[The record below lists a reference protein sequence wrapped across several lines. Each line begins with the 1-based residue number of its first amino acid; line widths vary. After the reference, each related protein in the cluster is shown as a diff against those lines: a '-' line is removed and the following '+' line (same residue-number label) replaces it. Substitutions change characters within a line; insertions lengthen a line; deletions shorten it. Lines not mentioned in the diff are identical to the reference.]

1 MMKQG
6 LILMFILS
14 LLGHIAAAGM
24 LYVAG
29 AYGMWDKH
37 LRDSMDDQRGD
48 AVKVLWGF
56 VEETHMPLRGTKE
69 DENVIPAQAGIQN
82 AGRGLDSHFRG
93 NDGHVE
99 AFSSETPMSRS
110 PVAHHDWRADDAQE
124 SVAPAE
130 LVSHHDPEA
139 DNAGLYGRPIAE
151 DKSSRDEET
160 MRSLGLYG
168 YHPDPPAEA
177 DTRSAG
183 LYDRHSDAEADGLVP
198 STPSTLSAGTG
209 GDCSRSAACMGA
221 DTAVSE
227 VYPGPGID
235 GAGSRGRG
243 GQGEGLKTF
252 LETLRVEIERHKN
265 YPPFARKNGIEGTA
279 YLNFHIGD
287 DGKPGGIALE
297 RSSGSKILDE
307 SAIRTLKGMERFY
320 PVPEEIRELEITVP
334 IAYRL
339 MEDTE
344 KVNGQ

>member
-1 MMKQG
+1 
-6 LILMFILS
+6 
-14 LLGHIAAAGM
+14 
-24 LYVAG
+24 
-29 AYGMWDKH
+29 
-37 LRDSMDDQRGD
+37 
-48 AVKVLWGF
+48 
-56 VEETHMPLRGTKE
+56 MPLRGTKE

-139 DNAGLYGRPIAE
+139 DNA
-151 DKSSRDEET
+151 
-160 MRSLGLYG
+160 GLYG

-287 DGKPGGIALE
+287 NGRPDGIIIEK
-297 RSSGSKILDE
+297 SSGSKILDE
-307 SAIRTLKGMERFY
+307 SAIRTLKGMEQFY

-339 MEDTE
+339 VEDAE
-344 KVNGQ
+344 KINR